1 MSSLHYVMKFLA
13 NFFHILPKVPG
24 IKGDHIRFN
33 VDKRFVSCDNHKPPS
48 RGAIRK
54 EIRILL
60 ISVGLKRYKDCTVG
74 L

>member
-1 MSSLHYVMKFLA
+1 M
-13 NFFHILPKVPG
+13 
-24 IKGDHIRFN
+24 
-33 VDKRFVSCDNHKPPS
+33 SCDSHKSPS

-74 L
+74 ERLWPKMREKAS